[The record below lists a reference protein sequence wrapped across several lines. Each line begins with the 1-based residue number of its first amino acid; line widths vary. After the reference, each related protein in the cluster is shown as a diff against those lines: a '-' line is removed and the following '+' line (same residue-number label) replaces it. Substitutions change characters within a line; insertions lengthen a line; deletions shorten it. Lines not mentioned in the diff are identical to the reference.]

1 MFYEELMRIL
11 VRDPREAQE
20 SPGEPRRAQ
29 ESPAEPSRDEETTGE
44 PRKTQ
49 ESPGDHRR
57 AQEQESPERSRR
69 AQSPV
74 VCDSCGS
81 NKSART
87 PHHDQGDAAKTQ
99 IQKCVRILKI

>member
-1 MFYEELMRIL
+1 MYEIL
-11 VRDPREAQE
+11 GEPRRAEE
-20 SPGEPRRAQ
+20 NPGKPRRAQ
-29 ESPAEPSRDEETTGE
+29 ESLAERRRADETTGE